1 MKWYVVGTI
10 TGLRCEEHA
19 WEPDNAISGPYKDA
33 DIAVLAMRRII
44 QRDRGVLI
52 TAWVL
57 LGGFVLTVAGWVVW
71 MIGK

>member
-1 MKWYVVGTI
+1 
-10 TGLRCEEHA
+10 
-19 WEPDNAISGPYKDA
+19 
-33 DIAVLAMRRII
+33 MRRII